1 LETPFPAY
9 QGDEPYVFICYA
21 HDDQAVV
28 HPEITWLHEQGVNV
42 WYDEGISP
50 GEEWSEELGQAI
62 EGAERF
68 LYFVS
73 PRSVASRHCRNEL
86 NFAQNHDKPM
96 LSVYLEETELP
107 SGVELVISASQAILK
122 PDLSKTDYR
131 ARLLRA
137 LGRANDSPS
146 TLGAARAPTKAT
158 PRPRPWQLAV
168 LLILV
173 VCAGGVLWLLD
184 QPAPAGH
191 ALDRSL
197 TLLPFSVVGADADAA
212 TYSAA
217 LTEELRIVLAGYPE
231 LRTVAVPDEIDPQE
245 ADEASYV
252 LRGNVQRMG
261 ERMRLRAHLT
271 RTDDRHAVWAKTF
284 DLPVTNGTPDAAE
297 LATIV
302 GQSVRLQLMIDQRCE
317 SVRRTTRS
325 HEAADAHCAAV
336 TDAYGGAQGGNPD
349 PHLALIQALRAVALD
364 PDIVDA
370 HVQVGLNYT
379 WLANGGQM
387 DWREATRQARA
398 ALDRSLALAP
408 NDPQVLGL
416 RGRIED
422 LEMNYPAAEASFR
435 ESLAREPTL
444 PRTGPIHGRLGTLA
458 LAQNHL
464 GEALEHLRRSLRIDD
479 SNAMQHMTYA
489 SVLGYTGENSEAIR
503 AADAGLGLADSGSL
517 HARLVSAKVA
527 AHDALGERLQANAIL
542 DEALASVGS
551 ESKPVLA
558 QTLASLGRTEE
569 ARQLLAV
576 LEELERPPTALMVE
590 TYAQLRDDRAFDWMH
605 KAIDRHDILITH
617 TLRANPIYSELH
629 EDPRWAEVMAHLETE
644 EAKARAGG
652 GVAPE

>member
-1 LETPFPAY
+1 
-9 QGDEPYVFICYA
+9 
-21 HDDQAVV
+21 
-28 HPEITWLHEQGVNV
+28 
-42 WYDEGISP
+42 
-50 GEEWSEELGQAI
+50 
-62 EGAERF
+62 
-68 LYFVS
+68 
-73 PRSVASRHCRNEL
+73 
-86 NFAQNHDKPM
+86 
-96 LSVYLEETELP
+96 
-107 SGVELVISASQAILK
+107 
-122 PDLSKTDYR
+122 
-131 ARLLRA
+131 
-137 LGRANDSPS
+137 
-146 TLGAARAPTKAT
+146 
-158 PRPRPWQLAV
+158 
-168 LLILV
+168 
-173 VCAGGVLWLLD
+173 
-184 QPAPAGH
+184 
-191 ALDRSL
+191 
-197 TLLPFSVVGADADAA
+197 
-212 TYSAA
+212 
-217 LTEELRIVLAGYPE
+217 
-231 LRTVAVPDEIDPQE
+231 
-245 ADEASYV
+245 
-252 LRGNVQRMG
+252 
-261 ERMRLRAHLT
+261 
-271 RTDDRHAVWAKTF
+271 
-284 DLPVTNGTPDAAE
+284 
-297 LATIV
+297 
-302 GQSVRLQLMIDQRCE
+302 
-317 SVRRTTRS
+317 VRRTTRS

-336 TDAYGGAQGGNPD
+336 TDSYGGAQGGNSD

-387 DWREATRQARA
+387 GWREATRQARA

-444 PRTGPIHGRLGTLA
+444 PRTSPIHGRLGSLA

-464 GEALEHLRRSLRIDD
+464 GEALEHLRRALRIDD
-479 SNAMQHMTYA
+479 SNTMQHMIYA
-489 SVLGYTGENSEAIR
+489 GVLGYTGEYSEAIR
-503 AADAGLGLADSGSL
+503 AADAGLGLEDSGSTY
-517 HARLVSAKVA
+517 ARLIIAKVA

-617 TLRANPIYSELH
+617 TLRANPVYSELH
-629 EDPRWAEVMAHLETE
+629 EDPRWAEVMAHLEAE

-652 GVAPE
+652 GAPE